1 LSIVVRITAR
11 WVELLKDSV
20 IRALVLGYSGV
31 ECNCGGEEEREK
43 LKVEEER
50 DI

>member
-1 LSIVVRITAR
+1 MRITAR

-31 ECNCGGEEEREK
+31 ECNCGGEEGREK